1 MLVGT
6 FEGMGLQ
13 KQRALRTRGAS
24 GVSVHS
30 FGEMKAGRP

>member
-6 FEGMGLQ
+6 YEGMGLQ
-13 KQRALRTRGAS
+13 KQRALRTRGAHR

-30 FGEMKAGRP
+30 LGK